1 MIVGEAPGAR
11 EDETHRAFVGAAGQ
25 LLTEL
30 LTGVGISREDCF
42 ITNAAKCRPDNNRT
56 PTRQEAKVCS
66 STYLLQ
72 EIEAVQPTHLLALG
86 NTALQVT
93 TGRSGITKYRGKT
106 FPLGDALVL
115 PTFHPAAA
123 LRSPKYLPA
132 IKADFAAFARL
143 CVGDVGVVDRGTRTK
158 LVRNIG
164 QLKWLLRRL
173 AEAQEVAFDLET
185 DGLEEWREGVEIVT
199 IGFSWQEGTA
209 VVVPLHHPESPF
221 AKPHRV
227 LEYLKPILEAHPRL
241 IAHNGKFD
249 ARWLAASGIFVNV
262 SFDTMLAAHVLDENR
277 SKALESLC
285 EIDLGLDGWKLGGD
299 IRDPRQIP
307 LKKLGPYN
315 GKDCD
320 NTLRLKHLYT
330 EQLKAKPRLARL
342 FLKLMMPANAALTQV
357 ERGGMRLDPDRLAER
372 TAHVEALVAKLVRH
386 MDKSS
391 GGINYNSPAQVGH
404 WLFNGLK
411 LPIIEETKT
420 GNASTKESVLFAL
433 RGQHKQID
441 NLLEYRKYHKF
452 LTTYLHAWSK
462 LHDEK
467 YRIHTSYLLHG
478 TTTGR
483 ISSRNP
489 NLQQVPRD
497 PLIRSI
503 FGSPPGWLFMEADY
517 SQVELRLMAMIAN
530 ETNMLRILATGEDMH
545 FATASSILKK
555 LPSEITKDERVVWGK
570 HPNFGLIFGMGPGE
584 EGKQGGYLS
593 YCRDNGIEMDEG
605 SAMLTY
611 NRFHEAYPR
620 LRMYHDRQKR
630 LAARYQRVQNLFGR
644 VRHLPDIA
652 SSDKSVRAEAER
664 QAINSPIQS
673 LASDMCL
680 FSLVRLHKKLDPRE
694 CRIIAS
700 THDAIAFEVREQVAE
715 DYAFRVKDEMEDMKV
730 LRKTFGAEITVPIEV
745 DVTIGS
751 HWGES

>member
-1 MIVGEAPGAR
+1 
-11 EDETHRAFVGAAGQ
+11 
-25 LLTEL
+25 
-30 LTGVGISREDCF
+30 
-42 ITNAAKCRPDNNRT
+42 
-56 PTRQEAKVCS
+56 
-66 STYLLQ
+66 
-72 EIEAVQPTHLLALG
+72 
-86 NTALQVT
+86 
-93 TGRSGITKYRGKT
+93 
-106 FPLGDALVL
+106 
-115 PTFHPAAA
+115 
-123 LRSPKYLPA
+123 
-132 IKADFAAFARL
+132 
-143 CVGDVGVVDRGTRTK
+143 
-158 LVRNIG
+158 
-164 QLKWLLRRL
+164 
-173 AEAQEVAFDLET
+173 
-185 DGLEEWREGVEIVT
+185 
-199 IGFSWQEGTA
+199 
-209 VVVPLHHPESPF
+209 
-221 AKPHRV
+221 
-227 LEYLKPILEAHPRL
+227 
-241 IAHNGKFD
+241 
-249 ARWLAASGIFVNV
+249 
-262 SFDTMLAAHVLDENR
+262 
-277 SKALESLC
+277 
-285 EIDLGLDGWKLGGD
+285 
-299 IRDPRQIP
+299 
-307 LKKLGPYN
+307 
-315 GKDCD
+315 
-320 NTLRLKHLYT
+320 
-330 EQLKAKPRLARL
+330 
-342 FLKLMMPANAALTQV
+342 
-357 ERGGMRLDPDRLAER
+357 
-372 TAHVEALVAKLVRH
+372 
-386 MDKSS
+386 
-391 GGINYNSPAQVGH
+391 
-404 WLFNGLK
+404 
-411 LPIIEETKT
+411 
-420 GNASTKESVLFAL
+420 
-433 RGQHKQID
+433 
-441 NLLEYRKYHKF
+441 
-452 LTTYLHAWSK
+452 
-462 LHDEK
+462 
-467 YRIHTSYLLHG
+467 
-478 TTTGR
+478 
-483 ISSRNP
+483 
-489 NLQQVPRD
+489 
-497 PLIRSI
+497 
-503 FGSPPGWLFMEADY
+503 MEADY